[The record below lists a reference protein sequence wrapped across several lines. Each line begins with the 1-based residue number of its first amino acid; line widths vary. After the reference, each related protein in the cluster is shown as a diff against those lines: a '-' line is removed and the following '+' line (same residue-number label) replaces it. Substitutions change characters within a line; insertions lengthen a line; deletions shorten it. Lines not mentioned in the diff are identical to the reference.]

1 MNSNGTTTGGKKMLP
16 KFNRQDKGFTLIEV
30 LVVVVIVAILAAIS
44 VPIYIQYV
52 QGARA
57 SDAQATI
64 GAIYNAVK
72 MYLQDFGED
81 PTSVEQLEEM
91 EYLEID
97 EGTKRQWT
105 FSLIGSNPVTQI
117 EAISTAEMKGGAGH
131 VVLFDVQ
138 TGRFTGYGL
147 PTDSD
152 I

>member
-1 MNSNGTTTGGKKMLP
+1 MLP
-16 KFNRQDKGFTLIEV
+16 KFKRQDSGFTLIEV

-64 GAIYNAVK
+64 GAIYNSVK
-72 MYLQDFGED
+72 MFRQDFGED
-81 PTSVEQLEEM
+81 PSSVEELQEL

-97 EGTKRQWT
+97 EGTLRQWS
-105 FSLIGSNPVTQI
+105 FSLIGQDPVTQI
-117 EAISTAEMKGGAGH
+117 EAVSTPEMKGGAGH

-147 PTDSD
+147 PTDED

>member
-1 MNSNGTTTGGKKMLP
+1 MLP
-16 KFNRQDKGFTLIEV
+16 KFKRQDSGFTLIEV

-57 SDAQATI
+57 SDAQATV
-64 GAIYNAVK
+64 GAIYNSVK
-72 MYLQDFGED
+72 MYRQDFGED
-81 PTSVEQLEEM
+81 PASVEMLQEL
-91 EYLEID
+91 EYLTID
-97 EGTKRQWT
+97 EGTLRQWS
-105 FSLIGSNPVTQI
+105 FSLIGNNPITQI
-117 EAISTAEMKGGAGH
+117 EAVSTAEMKGGAGH

-147 PTDSD
+147 PTDDS

>member
-1 MNSNGTTTGGKKMLP
+1 MEDHMLP
-16 KFNRQDKGFTLIEV
+16 NFKRQDRGFTLIEV

-64 GAIYNAVK
+64 GAIYNSVK
-72 MYLQDFGED
+72 MYRQDYGED
-81 PTSVEQLEEM
+81 PTSVEELQEL
-91 EYLEID
+91 EYLTID
-97 EGTKRQWT
+97 EGTERQWT
-105 FSLIGSNPVTQI
+105 FTLIGANPVTQI
-117 EAISTAEMKGGAGH
+117 EGVSTAEMKGGAGH
-131 VVLFDVQ
+131 VVLFDVE

-147 PTDSD
+147 PTDDD

>member
-1 MNSNGTTTGGKKMLP
+1 MFP
-16 KFNRQDKGFTLIEV
+16 KFTRKDSGFTLIEV

-64 GAIYNAVK
+64 GAIYNSVK
-72 MYLQDFGED
+72 MYRQDYGED
-81 PTSVEQLEEM
+81 PNSVEQLQEL

-97 EGTKRQWT
+97 EGTERQWT
-105 FSLIGSNPVTQI
+105 FSLIGANPVNQI
-117 EAISTAEMKGGAGH
+117 EGISTAEMKGGAGH

-147 PTDSD
+147 PTDED
-152 I
+152 L

>member
-1 MNSNGTTTGGKKMLP
+1 MFSNFK
-16 KFNRQDKGFTLIEV
+16 RRDSGFTLIEV

-64 GAIYNAVK
+64 GAIYNSVK
-72 MYLQDFGED
+72 MFRQDFGND
-81 PTSVEQLEEM
+81 PGTVEELEEG

-97 EGTKRQWT
+97 EGTFRQWT
-105 FSLIGSNPVTQI
+105 FSLIGSDPITQI
-117 EAISTAEMKGGAGH
+117 EGISTAEMKGGAGH
-131 VVLFDVQ
+131 VVLFDVN

-147 PTDSD
+147 PSD
-152 I
+152 DDI

>member
-1 MNSNGTTTGGKKMLP
+1 MLP
-16 KFNRQDKGFTLIEV
+16 RFKRQDSGFTLIEV

-72 MYLQDFGED
+72 MYRQDFGED
-81 PTSVEQLEEM
+81 PASVEQLQEL
-91 EYLEID
+91 EYLTID
-97 EGTKRQWT
+97 DGSLRQWT
-105 FSLIGSNPVTQI
+105 FSLIGANPVTQI
-117 EAISTAEMKGGAGH
+117 EAVSTADMRGGAGH

-147 PTDSD
+147 PTDD
-152 I
+152 DL

>member
-1 MNSNGTTTGGKKMLP
+1 MFSNFK
-16 KFNRQDKGFTLIEV
+16 RHDSGFTLIEV

-64 GAIYNAVK
+64 GAIYNSVK
-72 MYLQDFGED
+72 MYRQDFGVD
-81 PTSVEQLEEM
+81 PGTVEELEEM

-97 EGTKRQWT
+97 EGTFRQWT
-105 FSLIGSNPVTQI
+105 FSLIGSDPITQI
-117 EAISTAEMKGGAGH
+117 EGISTAEMKGGAGH
-131 VVLFDVQ
+131 VVLYDVNS
-138 TGRFTGYGL
+138 GRFTGYGL
-147 PTDSD
+147 PTDDD

>member
-1 MNSNGTTTGGKKMLP
+1 MFP
-16 KFNRQDKGFTLIEV
+16 KFKRQDSGFTLIEV

-64 GAIYNAVK
+64 GAVYNSVK
-72 MYLQDFGED
+72 MYRQDYGDD
-81 PTSVEQLEEM
+81 PGAIEQLEEQ

-97 EGTKRQWT
+97 EGTSRQWT
-105 FSLIGSNPVTQI
+105 ISLIGNPVTQI

-131 VVLFDVQ
+131 VVLYDVQ

-147 PTDSD
+147 PTDED
-152 I
+152 L

>member
-1 MNSNGTTTGGKKMLP
+1 MLP
-16 KFNRQDKGFTLIEV
+16 KFKRSDRGFTLIEV

-64 GAIYNAVK
+64 GAIYNSVK
-72 MYLQDFGED
+72 MFRQDFGED
-81 PTSVEQLEEM
+81 PGSVEELQEL

-97 EGTKRQWT
+97 EGTLRQWT
-105 FSLIGSNPVTQI
+105 FSLIGQDPVTQI
-117 EAISTAEMKGGAGH
+117 EAVSTAEMKGGAGH
-131 VVLFDVQ
+131 VVLFDVL

-147 PTDSD
+147 PTDED

>member
-1 MNSNGTTTGGKKMLP
+1 MVMLP
-16 KFNRQDKGFTLIEV
+16 RKKRQDSGFTLIEV

-57 SDAQATI
+57 SDAQASI
-64 GAIYNAVK
+64 GAVYNAVK
-72 MYLQDFGED
+72 MYLQDYGED
-81 PTSVEQLEEM
+81 PTSVEELQEL
-91 EYLEID
+91 EYLEMD
-97 EGTKRQWT
+97 EGTLRQWS

-117 EAISTAEMKGGAGH
+117 EAVSTAEMKGGAGH

-147 PTDSD
+147 PTDED
-152 I
+152 L

>member
-1 MNSNGTTTGGKKMLP
+1 MLP
-16 KFNRQDKGFTLIEV
+16 KFKRQDSGFTLIEV

-72 MYLQDFGED
+72 MFRQDYGED
-81 PTSVEQLEEM
+81 PTSVEELQEL

-97 EGTKRQWT
+97 EGTLRQWA
-105 FSLIGSNPVTQI
+105 FSLIGQDPVTQI
-117 EAISTAEMKGGAGH
+117 EAVSTSEMKGGAGH

-147 PTDSD
+147 PTDED

>member
-1 MNSNGTTTGGKKMLP
+1 MLP
-16 KFNRQDKGFTLIEV
+16 KFRQQDSGFTLIEV

-57 SDAQATI
+57 SDAQSTI
-64 GAIYNAVK
+64 GAIYNSTK
-72 MYLQDFGED
+72 MYRQDYSED
-81 PTSVEQLEEM
+81 PSSVEELEEL

-97 EGTKRQWT
+97 EGSARQWT

-117 EAISTAEMKGGAGH
+117 EGISTAEMKGGAGH

-147 PTDSD
+147 PSD
-152 I
+152 DDL